1 MKAFTPLD
9 LSLWG
14 QIKRVLRHWFT
25 FSWQVKSMLSEA
37 ERDAIAERIEQS
49 EKNHT
54 AEIAVAIEARLP
66 WTYLKRKACAR
77 ERAWNAFGK
86 MQVWDTPQ
94 NNGVLIYLLWADKR
108 IEIVAD
114 RALAQVI
121 PQSQWN
127 AWVHT
132 LNQHAKQR
140 TWGEG
145 LAQVI
150 SEMDVILCQYF
161 PQTVQYTDENRS
173 SNRPEIF

>member
-1 MKAFTPLD
+1 MKYFPPLK
-9 LSLWG
+9 LNSCEY
-14 QIKRVLRHWFT
+14 IARILRHWLA
-25 FSWQVKSMLSEA
+25 FSWRVKPILSA
-37 ERDAIAERIEQS
+37 SERERIADIIEAS

-66 WTYLKRKACAR
+66 WTYLKRNACAR

-121 PQSQWN
+121 PQSQWS
-127 AWVHT
+127 AWVYL

-140 TWGEG
+140 TWGDG
-145 LAQVI
+145 LARVI
-150 SEMDVILCQYF
+150 SEMDIILCQHF
-161 PQTVQYTDENRS
+161 PQTAQYTDDNRS

>member
-1 MKAFTPLD
+1 MKYFPPLR
-9 LSLWG
+9 LNSCKY
-14 QIKRVLRHWFT
+14 ISRMLRHWLA
-25 FSWQVKSMLSEA
+25 FSWRVKPMLSET
-37 ERDAIAERIEQS
+37 ERERIANLIEAS

-66 WTYLKRKACAR
+66 WSYLKRKARAR

-114 RALAQVI
+114 RALAKII
-121 PQSQWN
+121 PQSQWD
-127 AWVHT
+127 AWVHVLHQSAQT
-132 LNQHAKQR
+132 R
-140 TWGEG
+140 TWGDG

-150 SEMDVILCQYF
+150 SEMDVILCTHF
-161 PQTVQYTDENRS
+161 PQTEQYSDDNRA